1 MSGLDGLVP
10 LNRAAVPQ
18 RGELAMRA
26 FGDEAPPADL
36 DFGAAL
42 QSAMRGVTEL
52 QGDAEDQALA
62 LARGEPVHM
71 HDVLV
76 AMGKSEVAFDMMLE
90 VRNRLL
96 NAWETLSR
104 SVM

>member
-10 LNRAAVPQ
+10 LNRTALPERGGLRGLGEEAA
-18 RGELAMRA
+18 
-26 FGDEAPPADL
+26 PADL

-42 QSAMRGVTEL
+42 QSAMRGVSEL
-52 QGDAEDQALA
+52 QSDAEDKALA
-62 LARGEPVHM
+62 LVRGEPVHM

-96 NAWETLSR
+96 TAWESLSR